1 VGLFGNGAIYW
12 PTPPAD
18 QPIIRRKAL
27 ARCPDLAG
35 SEWKGGKATGHPREI
50 FFFKAFRRHSFC
62 VILPP
67 PKTTSTRFWICHSVR
82 SQQSRSR
89 TPFWRPRSTRSTR
102 STLAPLP
109 ILREALPGRVG
120 RWSCADGLARVPW
133 TPFVAE
139 RKATSPSFGSAELR
153 SAAEPAASK
162 TSKGNQARAPDL
174 TSLPSI
180 LPLDTVRFP
189 CSSIPPEVKSEK

>member
-1 VGLFGNGAIYW
+1 MWAYSGMAPYIGPHLRLTSQSSDERPWRAVPTWQGPSGREEKQQAI
-12 PTPPAD
+12 
-18 QPIIRRKAL
+18 L
-27 ARCPDLAG
+27 A
-35 SEWKGGKATGHPREI
+35 

-139 RKATSPSFGSAELR
+139 RKRKATSPSFGSAELR
-153 SAAEPAASK
+153 SSSRTRTASK
-162 TSKGNQARAPDL
+162 TSKGNQPAHL
-174 TSLPSI
+174 T
-180 LPLDTVRFP
+180 
-189 CSSIPPEVKSEK
+189 